1 MNLSHP
7 AFPPAVSRPWLKCAA
22 ATVLASWVG
31 ARPGLGLFVVA
42 LVVVGLAMA
51 RQAVIATVV
60 AVAALSSSLSST
72 PLDPLPAGRV
82 EGRGVMA
89 TDVIAGRY
97 GPYALVELPEGP
109 ILADLPETVSASQ
122 GDVVEIEGLVAGEP
136 GTIRGKR
143 HRGVVDVGSFTI
155 VSGPG
160 SPIMIVGNVM
170 RDRVTKRLAPLEGGR
185 GLLAGFLIGDT
196 SGVDEVDESAMRR
209 AGLSHFTAV
218 SGSNV
223 ALFLGLLFVAVGPIG
238 VGPRK
243 RAVVGLLGLPVFA
256 AATRF
261 EPSVLRASAMAALVL
276 GGRLTGI
283 ALEAWQLFSTAVIAL
298 VIVDPQLTH
307 NVGFQLSVVA
317 TAGVII
323 GARWPVPPGRARRAV
338 AVTVGAQTAVAP
350 LLVLHFG
357 LVPLLSPLAN
367 LVAAPLVA
375 VSTVLGAVGVV
386 GPSFVA
392 DLGAWFAGVV
402 LWLARVAS
410 LWPQIGWAGL
420 VMVVVA
426 GWLYLQMR
434 RFRGLIALLSAAVL
448 AVSVLAPTLAAPD
461 AGVVVLDVGQGDSIL
476 LSGGEGRFALVDGG
490 PDPVILMESLKEY
503 GVKGLELVVLTHVH
517 ADHATGLNGLVGRI
531 PIRHVW
537 ARTNPHETRASI
549 ELLRLLDEFRIPAL
563 EPTMGEQ
570 YQLGDL
576 TLTVEGPI
584 RRYASAND
592 QSIVVTVA
600 GPMKTMLLAGDIETV
615 AQAELHHLQADV
627 LKVPHQG
634 AATSDLEWLRGVGA
648 DLAIISVGP
657 NDFGHPSE
665 AVIAALEQSGA
676 IVVRTD
682 VAGDV
687 LVPLG

>member
-1 MNLSHP
+1 MNLGHP
-7 AFPPAVSRPWLKCAA
+7 AFPPAVSRPWLACAA
-22 ATVLASWVG
+22 ATVVASWVG
-31 ARPGLGLFVVA
+31 AGPRFGLFLVA
-42 LVVVGLAMA
+42 LVVLGLTMA
-51 RQAVIATVV
+51 RMPVV
-60 AVAALSSSLSST
+60 ATLVAVSALASVLSST
-72 PLDPLPAGRV
+72 PLEPLTDRRV
-82 EGRGVMA
+82 EARGVMR

-97 GPYALVELPEGP
+97 GPYALVELPVGP
-109 ILADLPETVSASQ
+109 ILVDLPDGVSAFQ
-122 GDVVEIEGLVAGEP
+122 GDVVQIEGLVAGEP

-143 HRGVVDVGSFTI
+143 HRGVVDVGSFTV

-160 SPIMIVGNVM
+160 SPIMILGNAM
-170 RDRVTKRLAPLEGGR
+170 RDRVAERLAPLEGGR

-223 ALFLGLLFVAVGPIG
+223 ALFLGLIFVAAGPIG
-238 VGPRK
+238 VGPRR
-243 RAVVGLLGLPVFA
+243 RAVVGLIGLPVFA

-261 EPSVLRASAMAALVL
+261 EPSVLRASAMAALAL
-276 GGRLTGI
+276 GGRLTGMS
-283 ALEAWQLFSTAVIAL
+283 LEAWQLFSTAVIAL
-298 VIVDPQLTH
+298 VVVDPGLTR

-317 TAGVII
+317 TAGVIV
-323 GARWPVPPGRARRAV
+323 GARWPVPPGRTRRAL

-357 LVPLLSPLAN
+357 LVPMLSPLAN

-375 VSTVLGAVGVV
+375 VATVLGAVGVV
-386 GPSFVA
+386 GPGPVA
-392 DLGAWFAGVV
+392 ELGAWLAGVV

-410 LWPQIGWAGL
+410 VWPQIGWAGL
-420 VMVVVA
+420 AIVA
-426 GWLYLQMR
+426 GVGWAYLNMPR
-434 RFRGLIALLSAAVL
+434 SRGLIALLSAAVL
-448 AVSVLAPTLAAPD
+448 AVSVLAPTRAAPD

-490 PDPVILMESLKEY
+490 PDPVSLVESLNEY

-517 ADHATGLNGLVGRI
+517 ADHATGLSGLVGRI
-531 PIRHVW
+531 PIRRVW
-537 ARTNPHETRASI
+537 ARAHPHETAASHD
-549 ELLRLLDEFRIPAL
+549 LFRLLDESRIPVL
-563 EPTMGEQ
+563 EPTMGDQ
-570 YQLGDL
+570 YRLGDL
-576 TLTVEGPI
+576 NLTVEGPI
-584 RRYASAND
+584 RRYASPND

-600 GPMKTMLLAGDIETV
+600 GPTRSMLLAGDIETV
-615 AQAELHHLQADV
+615 AQSELGHLRADV

-634 AATSDLEWLRGVGA
+634 AATSDPEWLRRVNA

-665 AVIAALEQSGA
+665 GVIAALEESGA